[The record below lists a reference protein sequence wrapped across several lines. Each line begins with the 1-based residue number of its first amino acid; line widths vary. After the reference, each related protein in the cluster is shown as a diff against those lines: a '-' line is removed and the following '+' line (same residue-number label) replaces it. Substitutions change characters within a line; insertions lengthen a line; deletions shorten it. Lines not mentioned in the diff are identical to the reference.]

1 MSTALNDTINFQ
13 RRLRALSALF
23 LYRLTSLAVSVG
35 YFQRRKLG
43 NCLLTL
49 FTIETTTFFKE
60 TIYFF
65 DLSFSCESNNKF
77 QISRISFF
85 FFFHLSHSVS
95 SDLIKNNE
103 YVFFI
108 RYIPGNENY
117 IRNRNEFFFLTF
129 SRLYFRK
136 SIRDSEAKNFLKY
149 VQTVSYFTLKKGR
162 TL

>member
-1 MSTALNDTINFQ
+1 MVIFKDESLVIVYWHFSRLKQQ
-13 RRLRALSALF
+13 RFSKKRSIF
-23 LYRLTSLAVSVG
+23 LIFHSLAN
-35 YFQRRKLG
+35 R
-43 NCLLTL
+43 
-49 FTIETTTFFKE
+49 I
-60 TIYFF
+60 I
-65 DLSFSCESNNKF
+65 SFRF
-77 QISRISFF
+77 HGFLFF

-162 TL
+162 TLWKNVSTEMRNFRDTFIRSLPPLV